1 MKRFLQ
7 EKLSVL
13 YREKQKSENKILN
26 FDLEVNVESYR
37 RTKMKFKNFGWMD
50 NYDFYDI
57 VKKKSNIISVLKQ
70 PVNNNLY
77 WSTEYFECKIKLVE
91 DEKFI

>member
-1 MKRFLQ
+1 
-7 EKLSVL
+7 
-13 YREKQKSENKILN
+13 
-26 FDLEVNVESYR
+26 
-37 RTKMKFKNFGWMD
+37 MKFKNFGWMD
-50 NYDFYDI
+50 NYDFYGI

-70 PVNNNLY
+70 PVNNNLH